1 MSIRTERVASLIKEE
16 IASLLVREFSA
27 PSYGFI
33 TVTDVNVTPDLRIA
47 KIYFSVFGKPEV
59 QERTMAMLEDKKSY
73 IRGVLGSRMK
83 IRFVPELQFHLDGTM
98 DRVERLDKIFRKIHE
113 GDKGTGGDSGS

>member
-16 IASLLVREFSA
+16 IASLLVREFSD
-27 PSYGFI
+27 PSHGFT
-33 TVTDVNVTPDLRIA
+33 TVTDVTVTPDLRIA
-47 KIYFSVFGKPEV
+47 RVYFSVFGKPEV
-59 QERTMAMLEDKKSY
+59 KEKTMAMLEEKKSY

-98 DRVERLDKIFRKIHE
+98 DRVERLDQIFRKIHE
-113 GDKGTGGDSGS
+113 GDKGAGSDSGS